1 MTRPF
6 QLRRL
11 HFLNA
16 LFAPL
21 TGQDLYLAQQIDAAI
36 STSLGEAGERTP
48 KFGELVCPELAEGA
62 EPGDPSFVRAAAKLF
77 ERLCS
82 AQPSHGFF
90 HWDAGADDTGATP
103 LFTRAGIMQGLKQL
117 AAYPESTLLVTNLR
131 SAQCPPSRRW
141 TERRRRDYD
150 ETLAFI
156 RELAAARSRRNTNLN
171 LLFL

>member
-1 MTRPF
+1 MTRPL

-21 TGQDLYLAQQIDAAI
+21 TGHDLYLAQQIDDAI
-36 STSLGEAGERTP
+36 STSLPEAEERNP
-48 KFGELVCPELAEGA
+48 A
-62 EPGDPSFVRAAAKLF
+62 DPVFIDAATKLF
-77 ERLCS
+77 ARLCA
-82 AQPSHGFF
+82 AQPRHGFF

-103 LFTRAGIMQGLKQL
+103 LFTRAGVMQGLKQL
-117 AAYPESTLLVTNLR
+117 ASFPESTLLVTNLR
-131 SAQCPPSRRW
+131 AAHCPPAKRW

-150 ETLAFI
+150 DTLSLI
-156 RELAAARSRRNTNLN
+156 RDLAAARSRRNASLN

>member
-1 MTRPF
+1 MTHPA

-21 TGQDLYLAQQIDAAI
+21 TGHDLYLAQQIDAAI
-36 STSLGEAGERTP
+36 TSSLPEAEERAP
-48 KFGELVCPELAEGA
+48 I
-62 EPGDPSFVRAAAKLF
+62 DPAFVAAAAKLF

-82 AQPSHGFF
+82 PQSAHGFF
-90 HWDAGADDTGATP
+90 HWDASADDTGVMP
-103 LFTRAGIMQGLKQL
+103 LFTRAGVMQGLKQL

-131 SAQCPPSRRW
+131 AVQCPPTRRW
-141 TERRRRDYD
+141 TVRRCREYD
-150 ETLAFI
+150 DTLAFI
-156 RELAAARSRRNTNLN
+156 RDLAAARSRRNANLN